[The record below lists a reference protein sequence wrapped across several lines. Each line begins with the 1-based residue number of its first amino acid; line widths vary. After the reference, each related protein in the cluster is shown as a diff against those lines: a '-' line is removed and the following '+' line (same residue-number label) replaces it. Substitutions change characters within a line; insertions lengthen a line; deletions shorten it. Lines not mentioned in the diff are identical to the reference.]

1 MKNNNK
7 EYKSVIICKMVDGT
21 LNMINSEYKTDDIK
35 EIVITD
41 FLDNLTGTGKTFRPV
56 NS

>member
-1 MKNNNK
+1 MENNNK
-7 EYKSVIICKMVDGT
+7 EYKSVIICKMADGT

-35 EIVITD
+35 EIIITD
-41 FLDNLTGTGKTFRPV
+41 FLDNLTGTGKIFRPV